1 MLTSSWPLRQPEEED
16 FEEQLLED
24 WEFYIGAPV
33 ILGSKREASGLEDRK
48 EFMNS
53 AKTNGMISRGQ
64 STRKVAGV
72 LTVECEGPI
81 AMSQLQLHIPWT
93 EWNYEVLS

>member
-1 MLTSSWPLRQPEEED
+1 M
-16 FEEQLLED
+16 
-24 WEFYIGAPV
+24 

-64 STRKVAGV
+64 STRTVAGV
-72 LTVECEGPI
+72 LTVEYEGPI
-81 AMSQLQLHIPWT
+81 AMSQL
-93 EWNYEVLS
+93 